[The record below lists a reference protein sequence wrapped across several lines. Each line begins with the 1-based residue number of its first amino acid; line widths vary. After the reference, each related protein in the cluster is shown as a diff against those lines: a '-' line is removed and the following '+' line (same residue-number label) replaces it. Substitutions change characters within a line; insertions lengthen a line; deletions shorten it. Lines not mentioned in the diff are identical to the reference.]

1 MVMVI
6 DSKDG
11 STARV
16 AAGAFGF
23 LTFSHDLMARTQA
36 LNQKSAAGLG
46 KSYGHSSVHS
56 FDV

>member
-1 MVMVI
+1 MVI

-23 LTFSHDLMARTQA
+23 LTFSHDLMARAQA